1 MDRLDRTTSS
11 TPVPRRRLLALAAAM
26 LTVSPLA
33 LAEAAPSS
41 PPSTQPAFPEL
52 QRLNTECVTLFD
64 RMQGSI
70 LRVQMP
76 APRWNNDI
84 DNDARFQ
91 KFNLNPDVK
100 QNIQQRANRGVYNND
115 NDASRGS
122 AGGNTLP
129 PTSNPTPPTTPT
141 PTPGASRSAPPI
153 SPPPT
158 KPSEQQSGQQ
168 QIVGGRG
175 DNYID
180 NKSQQGYTIIV
191 PQPQIAEQQ
200 APAQQQQALNAA
212 PGNRLAFAAN
222 NVGILLGDRHVL
234 VPTYVE
240 REAVGDQPIRL
251 ALGNGDP
258 VFARLVGSDQQTQLT
273 VLRLSDPVAGGK
285 AKAKDAAPVGLS
297 DKPLPDGSVV
307 LMLSPVDG
315 SARLAVWTNGT
326 RDVGVVVTIEGQIA
340 GIARHGQFL
349 SGGACQLI
357 ADQIIRHGA
366 VRRATLGVIISQVEA
381 GDPARQVAEL
391 GQSPAVRID
400 QVMKDSVAERG
411 GLKKGDLILSLAG
424 EPVHNIPTLAA
435 AIAARQGP
443 TEVRVMREGKI
454 ISMRV
459 DLIQK

>member
-1 MDRLDRTTSS
+1 MLAA
-11 TPVPRRRLLALAAAM
+11 TPVALAD
-26 LTVSPLA
+26 
-33 LAEAAPSS
+33 AAPA
-41 PPSTQPAFPEL
+41 TRPAFPEL
-52 QRLNTECVTLFD
+52 QRLNSECITLFD

-76 APRWNNDI
+76 AARWNNNDI

-100 QNIQQRANRGVYNND
+100 QNIQQRANRGGYNNEI
-115 NDASRGS
+115 DAGRGG
-122 AGGNTLP
+122 AGGNTVP
-129 PTSNPTPPTTPT
+129 PTSNPAT
-141 PTPGASRSAPPI
+141 PTPGNSRSSPSTQPP
-153 SPPPT
+153 S
-158 KPSEQQSGQQ
+158 KPSEQQPGQQSGQQ
-168 QIVGGRG
+168 QITGGRG

-191 PQPQIAEQQ
+191 PQPQLAEQQ
-200 APAQQQQALNAA
+200 GAVQQQQALNAA

-251 ALGNGDP
+251 AFGDGDP
-258 VFARLVGSDQQTQLT
+258 VFARLIGSDQQTQLT
-273 VLRLSDPVAGGK
+273 VLKLSDPADGGK
-285 AKAKDAAPVGLS
+285 AKAKDAAPIPLA

-307 LMLSPVDG
+307 LILSPVDG
-315 SARLAVWTNGT
+315 SARLAVWTSNT

-349 SGGACQLI
+349 SGSACQLI

-381 GDPARQVAEL
+381 TDPARQDENL
-391 GQSPAVRID
+391 GQLAAVRVD
-400 QVMKDSVAERG
+400 QVMKGSVAERG
-411 GLKKGDLILSLAG
+411 GIQKGDLILSLAG

-443 TEVRVMREGKI
+443 TEVKVMRDGKI
-454 ISMRV
+454 IAMRV
-459 DLIQK
+459 DLVQK